1 VRAMEII
8 EEVEPVRRG
17 IYAGCAGYF
26 AANGSMDTCIMLR
39 TGLVKDNTMY
49 VQAGVGV
56 VADSDLEAEYQ
67 ESVLKARGL
76 VRAAE
81 EAVRF
86 ASSRQWNAGNTRR

>member
-1 VRAMEII
+1 MEII
-8 EEVEPVRRG
+8 DEVEPVRRG

-26 AANGSMDTCIMLR
+26 AANGSMDTCILLR
-39 TGLVKDNTMY
+39 TALVKDDVMY

-56 VADSDLEAEYQ
+56 VADSDLEAEYH
-67 ESVLKARGL
+67 ESVLKARAL

-86 ASSRQWNAGNTRR
+86 ANDSNWTAGNARR

>member
-1 VRAMEII
+1 
-8 EEVEPVRRG
+8 VRRG

-26 AANGSMDTCIMLR
+26 AANGSMDTCILLR

-56 VADSDLEAEYQ
+56 VADSDLEAEYH
-67 ESVLKARGL
+67 ESVLKARAL

-86 ASSRQWNAGNTRR
+86 ASAGQWSAGNTRR